1 MVKKEHRELEETKR
15 ILKESGV
22 NIAQCLAELPDLRK
36 SKNCTSTV
44 TPTKR
49 RASFPASPLR
59 RISLAASPPPPPS
72 AHKLQ
77 SKNAC
82 IVLADR
88 KIDAI
93 AEEKDETQLKDES
106 DNQVTNQRLQ
116 QVVHVEASKSAMIG
130 QEKSAGNLLTK
141 ATKG

>member
-1 MVKKEHRELEETKR
+1 M
-15 ILKESGV
+15 
-22 NIAQCLAELPDLRK
+22 
-36 SKNCTSTV
+36 